1 MTISEWPEDCL
12 SGELLSIP
20 DGDQLVKSSKVV
32 DESQVSNLVKV
43 ISSSVHSIH
52 GLGSKSFRIME
63 DWSGE
68 VSKTEEVTIVVVS
81 SIQVVGGL
89 TVESKEKLIDSV
101 CDISFSKE
109 PVLDIFSQRFDEVGK
124 IEVSA
129 IVGLESIGHSGV
141 GIIVANHEGLAHV
154 F

>member
-20 DGDQLVKSSKVV
+20 DGNQLVKSSKVV

-81 SIQVVGGL
+81 SIQVVGSL

-101 CDISFSKE
+101 CDIRFSKE
-109 PVLDIFSQRFDEVGK
+109 PVLDIVSQRFDEVGK
-124 IEVSA
+124 IKVSA
-129 IVGLESIGHSGV
+129 IVGLESIGNCGI